1 MSSVVATRPR
11 RSPTTDARRAPAAK
25 PAAHHLTAKA
35 GAAGATLVA
44 GGLGLG
50 AVITHEGAAATGELG
65 LDTALSH
72 DRLSPLVSLAHGIDV
87 VIGPIVGPLL
97 VAIVAALL
105 FVRHRRAAVIFAL
118 STAGLWLATSSLKLV
133 FTRARPPADQVHAL
147 VHETARDSF
156 PSGHTALAAAIVAG
170 VFFAARSL
178 GRSTRLVLAIGI
190 PFALIVAASRL
201 YLGAHFLGDVT
212 ASLVFVTGFALVG
225 AALAPL
231 VARRLD
237 H

>member
-1 MSSVVATRPR
+1 M
-11 RSPTTDARRAPAAK
+11 
-25 PAAHHLTAKA
+25 
-35 GAAGATLVA
+35 
-44 GGLGLG
+44 
-50 AVITHEGAAATGELG
+50 
-65 LDTALSH
+65 
-72 DRLSPLVSLAHGIDV
+72 
-87 VIGPIVGPLL
+87 
-97 VAIVAALL
+97 
-105 FVRHRRAAVIFAL
+105 
-118 STAGLWLATSSLKLV
+118 
-133 FTRARPPADQVHAL
+133 
-147 VHETARDSF
+147 HETARDSF

-170 VFFAARSL
+170 AFFAARSL

>member
-1 MSSVVATRPR
+1 
-11 RSPTTDARRAPAAK
+11 
-25 PAAHHLTAKA
+25 
-35 GAAGATLVA
+35 
-44 GGLGLG
+44 
-50 AVITHEGAAATGELG
+50 
-65 LDTALSH
+65 
-72 DRLSPLVSLAHGIDV
+72 
-87 VIGPIVGPLL
+87 
-97 VAIVAALL
+97 
-105 FVRHRRAAVIFAL
+105 VRHRRAAVIFAL

-170 VFFAARSL
+170 AFFAARSL